1 MKTMPKILL
10 LGLVFVIALS
20 AVAIEIR
27 FAPPD
32 FQSEY
37 TFPGVLTPPPSD
49 GLGAWDV
56 LILFAALSLSTWLIL
71 KRRSRRG
78 LFLLAIASVIY
89 FGFWRKGCICPV
101 GSLQNVAAAI
111 MLPNVGV
118 SLAVVMFFLL
128 PLVFSLFF
136 GRVFCASVCPL
147 GAIQELVAIRPIR
160 ISSAWERALGLFKY
174 VYLGLAVLCV
184 ATSAGFLVC
193 RYDPFVGL
201 YRLGH
206 SFNMLLAGGL
216 ILLLG
221 VFIARP
227 YCRFLCPYG
236 VLLGWM
242 SRFSKWHLD
251 IAPKGKC
258 VDCRLCESSC
268 PYNAMDMPTPVHL
281 LETPERGFK
290 RTRRLILLVPCIT
303 LAGAFGGYLVH
314 EPLARLHPTVQLSE
328 RVAAEDIGIFSEEI
342 LESETFRTSD
352 KTVAQL
358 HEEAL
363 ALRWEFKVGGALVGA
378 FLGLVIALKIVGL
391 SVVRKR
397 TVFTPHRET
406 CFSCGRCFP
415 YCPVEPEGNV

>member
-1 MKTMPKILL
+1 
-10 LGLVFVIALS
+10 
-20 AVAIEIR
+20 
-27 FAPPD
+27 
-32 FQSEY
+32 
-37 TFPGVLTPPPSD
+37 
-49 GLGAWDV
+49 
-56 LILFAALSLSTWLIL
+56 
-71 KRRSRRG
+71 
-78 LFLLAIASVIY
+78 
-89 FGFWRKGCICPV
+89 
-101 GSLQNVAAAI
+101 
-111 MLPNVGV
+111 
-118 SLAVVMFFLL
+118 
-128 PLVFSLFF
+128 
-136 GRVFCASVCPL
+136 
-147 GAIQELVAIRPIR
+147 
-160 ISSAWERALGLFKY
+160 
-174 VYLGLAVLCV
+174 
-184 ATSAGFLVC
+184 
-193 RYDPFVGL
+193 
-201 YRLGH
+201 
-206 SFNMLLAGGL
+206 MLLAGGL